1 MIVKNRMK
9 RLPFFIA
16 FAAFVMSVGALDFD
30 SIRFNDY
37 LMAISGPRAP
47 ELFEDA
53 VIFTASGAARR
64 VGISFAHEHFSRVHW
79 FRKLASP
86 TADKKESGVLFL
98 AYEFPTTL
106 ETLEY
111 RLIVDGLWTT
121 DPWNPIK
128 RMNAADGIGRS
139 MVALPPPVESIEE
152 NNNNK
157 GTLTF
162 RFEAVPGEDISVA
175 GTFNDWDPFMYEL
188 REVSPGRYRLDL
200 PVPPG
205 TYLYAYYYRGER
217 LLDPFNQRKVYTSD
231 GKTASQVTVQ

>member
-1 MIVKNRMK
+1 
-9 RLPFFIA
+9 
-16 FAAFVMSVGALDFD
+16 MSVGALDFD